1 MNALPTTCPDF
12 VSHPH
17 MVETVRIW
25 KDKDG
30 NQTTETKLSGCYTC
44 QEASA
49 SDSQGTTTL
58 ALELQ
63 ALGIDCAVHQ
73 TGGFTMCVYIK
84 TGDESYVYANDEG
97 FSFYKDENCD
107 GWANYFFKEEEKAP
121 SLKAKAIQQSMG
133 VANLH
138 PKEL

>member
-30 NQTTETKLSGCYTC
+30 NQTTETKMSGCYTC

>member
-1 MNALPTTCPDF
+1 
-12 VSHPH
+12 